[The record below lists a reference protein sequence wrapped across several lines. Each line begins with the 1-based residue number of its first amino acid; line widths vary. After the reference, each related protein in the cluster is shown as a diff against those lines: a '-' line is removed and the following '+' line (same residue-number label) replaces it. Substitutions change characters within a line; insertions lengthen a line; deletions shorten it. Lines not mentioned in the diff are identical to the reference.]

1 MIQSSVRGKL
11 APMKKGPVNP
21 SSIGTPGYSN
31 EILIDGESRKANT
44 KLRDTCS
51 GNPYLEAYRGEGK
64 AAEKD
69 ICLESARKCLRLTS
83 VLKSKT

>member
-31 EILIDGESRKANT
+31 EILIDSESRKAKT

-51 GNPYLEAYRGEGK
+51 GNPAVTHIWKPRE
-64 AAEKD
+64 EKVRSQRR
-69 ICLESARKCLRLTS
+69 IFA
-83 VLKSKT
+83 